1 MLKVCEFFVTR
12 KNIVEKQY
20 IEQIS
25 QRSFL
30 LEKFCKIGYPKR
42 VK

>member
-12 KNIVEKQY
+12 KNVVEKQY
-20 IEQIS
+20 DMQILH
-25 QRSFL
+25 RSFL
-30 LEKFCKIGYPKR
+30 LENFCKIGYPKR